1 MNKIILA
8 IVFVLFCSVSLQA
21 QAVQKFPN
29 IINATYTVTG
39 NIYRFDVTI
48 SSEYDSAQRYADAFR
63 ILDEDGVVYGI
74 RELAHDHA
82 NEQPFTR
89 SLSGVNIPDP
99 INTLIIEGRDQKYG
113 WGGETFLIKLIDN

>member
-113 WGGETFLIKLIDN
+113 WGGET